1 MQANCA
7 PIAAHIH
14 STIETPGRE
23 SHPLP
28 REAALAPVVGLL
40 AASVF
45 INYIDRA
52 NLGTAAPKLAL
63 ELSLTPSQIG
73 ILLSAFF
80 WTYWGFQIPVG
91 WLVERFNVNWII
103 AGGFLLW
110 SAATAVTGVVHGF
123 ALLLLM
129 RLLLGAGESV
139 AFPSCSKILAKHCPE
154 IYRGRANATISAGLA
169 LGPASGI
176 FFGAML
182 MEKYGW
188 RPFFVSV
195 GLLSMLWLVFWGRW
209 MPKGPGLPI
218 APGGRS
224 PGMEE
229 ILLQRSAWGT
239 FLGLFSYNYLS
250 YFLIS
255 WLPTY
260 LVNER
265 GFSMQRMGVI
275 AGSAFLVQAAVAML
289 GGFVADRWIAGGG
302 TPTVV
307 RKTFTT
313 SGLVV
318 ASCSCVAV
326 SGFARNDRMA
336 ILFLF
341 LTCVGAGLCTSN
353 LWAIT
358 QTIAGPHAAG
368 KWTGL
373 QNFAG
378 NIAGIISPLVPGF
391 VAQRTGHFFWAF
403 AVTSAV
409 LLCGAFSW
417 VFIVG
422 RVEPANWDARAPA
435 VQLE

>member
-1 MQANCA
+1 
-7 PIAAHIH
+7 
-14 STIETPGRE
+14 
-23 SHPLP
+23 
-28 REAALAPVVGLL
+28 
-40 AASVF
+40 
-45 INYIDRA
+45 
-52 NLGTAAPKLAL
+52 
-63 ELSLTPSQIG
+63 
-73 ILLSAFF
+73 
-80 WTYWGFQIPVG
+80 VG

-129 RLLLGAGESV
+129 RLLLGVGESV

-154 IYRGRANATISAGLA
+154 TYRGRANASISTGLA

-182 MEKYGW
+182 MDKYGW

-195 GLLSMLWLVFWGRW
+195 GLLSLLWLVLWARW

-218 APGGRS
+218 APDGRS
-224 PGMEE
+224 PGMDE

-239 FLGLFSYNYLS
+239 FLGLFAYNYLS

-255 WLPTY
+255 WLPSY

-265 GFSMQRMGVI
+265 GFSMQSMGAI
-275 AGSAFLVQAAVAML
+275 AGSAFLVQAAVAMM
-289 GGFVADRWIAGGG
+289 GGFVADRWIAAGG

-313 SGLVV
+313 SGLLV
-318 ASCSCVAV
+318 ASCSCIAV
-326 SGFARNDRMA
+326 SGFARNDRVA
-336 ILFLF
+336 VLFLF
-341 LTCVGAGLCTSN
+341 LTCIGAGLCTSN

-358 QTIAGPHAAG
+358 QTIAGPHASG

-378 NIAGIISPLVPGF
+378 NIAGIVSPLVPGF

-403 AVTSAV
+403 AITSAV

-422 RVEPANWDARAPA
+422 RVEPADWGVPARMP
-435 VQLE
+435 EIE